1 MKAMKKLL
9 YILIF
14 LAIGNTAWA
23 QVTISTAEEW
33 NTFASN
39 VNSGTTYSGQTVT
52 LTADITITT
61 GAGSSSTNSFKGTF
75 EGGGHTLTLNLT
87 HSSGGDA
94 WIAPFKFIN
103 GATIKHLHTAG
114 TITTDGKMAGGI
126 VGDSWGTSTI
136 QSCRSSV
143 TISSSISG
151 DGTHGGLVGRV
162 NDGTLT
168 INDCLFDGSITG
180 AGTNSCGGFVGWKEA
195 SLVLN
200 RCLQAGDLSG
210 IDSDGGATFSRY
222 NSGSVNF
229 STCYYR
235 TAHGTDNGKPY
246 QGTQTS
252 ATGSTLQGLLGSA
265 WEVSGNDVLPIMDAK
280 NLAIATISGLS
291 RYYLYTGSVIS
302 IAYDVTDANGSPL
315 TKGTHYTETI
325 SPSATVQAEGDYTLT
340 ITGTDPYYGTREY
353 HFSVLDGIPYVDAAG
368 VEHTVQAV
376 PLDNT
381 MTTLSEG
388 TYVVNSNVTFTQTV
402 TTTGNVTLIL
412 ADGCTM
418 SIGTEDDPLLSSKC
432 MDSPYDLT
440 IYGQALGTG
449 YLKMYT
455 NVNSGIDMGY
465 GRAYTQHSGNVVIV
479 NHSGPCIYQGNVTLD
494 GGTLDVESSGNG
506 NGDIYAQTISILG
519 GKLWAREKGLYG
531 SGGITLGF
539 TNPTDLIYVYNSK
552 YNPNGWTFKITDGQT
567 LVDEYGI
574 PYSGTLQLHGPRY
587 FDGDTLRPVTGVTLT
602 KNEYDYN
609 DVSATFDGTSTTTV
623 SIPVDVH
630 VTSVTYN
637 RTFTAGTAAT
647 VMLPFDYTCN
657 GEEGGSFYTFAGVS
671 GSSPVMKDSNRVTSL
686 TANTP
691 YLFVPT
697 STTMSFPNIENMT
710 DGQVTLKPTA
720 GEDHDVTSSV
730 WELVGSYTAR
740 TWAANE
746 VENIFRLDEG
756 ILVPMEA
763 GMVTKPTDCYLQW
776 TGSGYSDLDVTL
788 VQGTNDGVTAWWGT
802 FYNGTV
808 NYTLSD
814 GAAAYTM
821 GTDYKLYRLGTD
833 GRAIPAGTAVVIIA
847 IEATPVTPATDPATA
862 TITLTPVG
870 TVSATDHAYGGNQL
884 YGSDSAVAVTAGQVQ
899 VPGSDPATYG
909 TPYVLSIS
917 GGTIGFRQ
925 FTGSEIPAGKAYYVV
940 TL

>member
-1 MKAMKKLL
+1 MKKLL
-9 YILIF
+9 YILI
-14 LAIGNTAWA
+14 LLVLGNTAWA
-23 QVTISTAEEW
+23 QVTISTADEW

-39 VNSGTTYSGQTVT
+39 VNNGTNLYSGQTIV

-61 GAGSSSTNSFKGTF
+61 GAGSSSTNSFRGTF

-94 WIAPFKFIN
+94 FIAPFRYIN

-114 TITTDGKMAGGI
+114 TITTNGKMAGGI
-126 VGDSWGTSTI
+126 VGDSYGTSTI

-143 TISSSISG
+143 TISSSING

-168 INDCLFDGSITG
+168 ITDCLFDGSITG
-180 AGTNSCGGFVGWKEA
+180 ASTNSCGGFVGWKEA

-210 IDSDGGATFSRY
+210 IGSDGGSTFCRY
-222 NSGSVNF
+222 NSGSVDF
-229 STCYYR
+229 TTCYYR
-235 TAHGTDNGKPY
+235 TAYGTA
-246 QGTQTS
+246 QGTQTA
-252 ATGSTLQGLLGSA
+252 ATGSDLQALLGSA
-265 WEVSGNDVLPIMDAK
+265 WEISGNDVLPIMDAK

-388 TYVVNSNVTFTQTV
+388 TYVVNSDVAYTGTV
-402 TTTGNVTLIL
+402 TLSGDVTLIL
-412 ADGCTM
+412 GDGCTM
-418 SIGTEDDPLLSSKC
+418 SFGKEGELLNATIMEC
-432 MDSPYDLT
+432 QNHNLT
-440 IYGQALGTG
+440 IYGQSGGTG
-449 YLKMYT
+449 WLKAYIAQDDGIH
-455 NVNSGIDMGY
+455 NVY
-465 GRAYTQHSGNVVIV
+465 YTQYSGNVLIFDG
-479 NHSGPCIYQGNVTLD
+479 NGACIYAREFTIL
-494 GGTLDVESSGNG
+494 GGTLDVVSGG
-506 NGDIYAQTISILG
+506 GADGEIVTTGDINIRG
-519 GKLWAREKGLYG
+519 GKLWARFKGLYG
-531 SGGITLGF
+531 MQGITLGF
-539 TNPTDLIYVYNSK
+539 TNLTDLIYAYN
-552 YNPNGWTFKITDGQT
+552 YNPNGFTFKITDGQT
-567 LVDEYGI
+567 LVNEYGI
-574 PYSGTLQLHGPRY
+574 PYSGTLQQHGPRY
-587 FDGDTLRPVTGVTLT
+587 VEGNTLRPVTGVTLT
-602 KNEYDYN
+602 KDNPYSYE
-609 DVSATFDGTSTTTV
+609 VSATFDGTSTTTV
-623 SIPVDVH
+623 SIPVDVK
-630 VTSVTYN
+630 VKSVTYN
-637 RTFTAGTAAT
+637 RTFTADEPAT

-657 GEEGGSFYTFAGVS
+657 GLEGGTFYEFAGVS
-671 GSSPVMKDSNRVTSL
+671 GSSPVMEDGNKVTSL

-691 YLFVPT
+691 YIFLPT
-697 STTMSFPNIENMT
+697 AAAMTFPNIENMS
-710 DGQVTLKPTA
+710 GGKVTLKPTA

-730 WELVGSYTAR
+730 WKLVGSYTAR

-746 VENIFRLDEG
+746 VENIFLLDEG

-788 VQGTNDGVTAWWGT
+788 VQGAKDGVTAWWGT

-808 NYTLSD
+808 NYTLSE

-833 GRAIPAGTAVVIIA
+833 GRAIPAGTAVIIIA
-847 IEATPVTPATDPATA
+847 SKAD
-862 TITLTPVG
+862 ITLTPVG
-870 TVSATDHAYGGNQL
+870 TVSATDHAYDGNQL
-884 YGSDSAVAVTAGQVQ
+884 HGSDSAVDTAGL
-899 VPGSDPATYG
+899 SG
-909 TPYVLSIS
+909 TPHVLSIS
-917 GGTIGFRQ
+917 GGAVGFRP
-925 FTGSEIPAGKAYYVV
+925 FTGASIPAGKAYYVV
-940 TL
+940 VTP